1 MLGLSA
7 ASAGLAVSLVRDY
20 ADEVTAQVGP
30 LVRVLIARR
39 DIPRGKTLTP
49 ANGSRYAV
57 ERRVPE
63 SFVPPGAFRRPSDVM
78 GLRALTRI
86 PEGAYLGREHLA
98 TPTVRGARAGA
109 FHPREGRVVEVPVA
123 GATAVGD
130 ALRPGLRV
138 DVLVTSERPPGPPR
152 SYLALQRIELVD
164 FRAPGE
170 TDTFSEAEARRADG
184 VAALRVTLPQAVLLT
199 AAQNFARELRL
210 IPRPPA
216 DVRRLPSTAVS
227 ASDLHP

>member
-49 ANGSRYAV
+49 ANG
-57 ERRVPE
+57 
-63 SFVPPGAFRRPSDVM
+63 FVPPGAFRRPSDVM